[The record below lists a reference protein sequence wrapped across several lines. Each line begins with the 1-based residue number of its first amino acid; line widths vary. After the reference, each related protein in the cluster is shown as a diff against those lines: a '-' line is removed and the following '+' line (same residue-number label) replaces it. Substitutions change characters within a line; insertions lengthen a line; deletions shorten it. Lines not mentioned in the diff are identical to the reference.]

1 MIFNTL
7 QYFQKCF
14 LVYSNFLSF
23 LLILSGAILT
33 LFLMN
38 ALLFEVS
45 SQVREVIDSHGNL
58 LQILDLLPQ
67 NIDDAKALHI
77 RDDKESQD
85 FLETMQQ
92 IFDLEAEKDLTESTK
107 DLLSELI
114 FKALNLVNAS
124 KHLQEQLLQNGKK
137 DSDNDKRILEN
148 SKNYLEAIRDVGCRN
163 ISISH
168 DEDKQNS
175 STLFKTI
182 DRCNVVLRPQLLQME
197 EALELRSE
205 EVEEESSKYSGLIRD
220 LKEKLSLIKEEK
232 TMVCNNEEETVENE
246 LKELKKV
253 ETEELGN
260 LVKELERNQQLL
272 QSLTKKQLTE
282 QLDLLDEIKL
292 LQDEKAQLEGEHK
305 LRIETQKLEIENLNI
320 LIEREE
326 KERVELAH
334 KVSLEDRNRDILDN
348 ERRLLKVVEDREKA
362 AFQKLFD
369 SATVI
374 QKRIRGIRDRNA
386 FLKLKKK
393 KNKKKGGKKK
403 GKK

>member
-1 MIFNTL
+1 
-7 QYFQKCF
+7 
-14 LVYSNFLSF
+14 
-23 LLILSGAILT
+23 
-33 LFLMN
+33 MN

-45 SQVREVIDSHGNL
+45 SQVREAVDSHGNL

-67 NIDDAKALHI
+67 NIADAKALQI

-124 KHLQEQLLQNGKK
+124 EHLQELLQNGKK
-137 DSDNDKRILEN
+137 GFGDNKRILEN
-148 SKNYLEAIRDVGCRN
+148 LKNYLAAVRDVGCRN

-175 STLFKTI
+175 SNLFKTI

-205 EVEEESSKYSGLIRD
+205 EVEEESSKYSDLISD
-220 LKEKLSLIKEEK
+220 LKEKLSLIKDEMV
-232 TMVCNNEEETVENE
+232 MVCNNEEETVENE

-253 ETEELGN
+253 ETEELGK
-260 LVKELERNQQLL
+260 LVEELERKQQLL

-282 QLDLLDEIKL
+282 QLDLLDELKQL
-292 LQDEKAQLEGEHK
+292 TDGKARLEEEHK
-305 LRIETQKLEIENLNI
+305 LHSEAKKLEIQNLNM

-334 KVSLEDRNRDILDN
+334 KVSLEDKNRDILEN
-348 ERRLLKVVEDREKA
+348 ERVLLKVVEDREKA